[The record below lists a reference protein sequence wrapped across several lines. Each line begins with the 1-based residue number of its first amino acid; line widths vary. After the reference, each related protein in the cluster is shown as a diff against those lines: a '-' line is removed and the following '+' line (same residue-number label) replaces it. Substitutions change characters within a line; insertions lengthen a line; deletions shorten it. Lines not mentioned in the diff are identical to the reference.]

1 MLFNGPNGRPN
12 FRRGAGC
19 ACRALADRS
28 TAAPTPKVSEKTR
41 KLAPSAAP
49 KCPEMMVF
57 TAVFFLGDPLKLQN
71 SPYWLLFIM
80 TLIEMIGLYMFM
92 YL

>member
-1 MLFNGPNGRPN
+1 
-12 FRRGAGC
+12 
-19 ACRALADRS
+19 
-28 TAAPTPKVSEKTR
+28 
-41 KLAPSAAP
+41 
-49 KCPEMMVF
+49 MMVF